1 MTGRGGSEALSTI
14 EQPAAADAEEKPAW
28 SIGGRNY
35 VLVLLT
41 AVAAINFLDRQILGV
56 LLEPI
61 REEFGLADWVLG
73 LLTGFA
79 FAVFYASLGIPIAA
93 LADRFSRRNIIAIC
107 TGIFSVMTAVCGGAQ
122 SFWHLFLARIGVGVG
137 EAGTMPASQSLVSNL
152 FPVESRATA
161 MGLLATGGNI
171 GLMLGLLIGG
181 WVNEWWGWRWA
192 FVTAA
197 VPGMLLALTIWF
209 TVKEPRRPETAAVV
223 RPHLFRETV
232 AAIAYMARVPSLR
245 WFTAG
250 GTLYGLTGY
259 GLYTFMPSYFIR
271 YHGLSTG
278 EAGTAISIMT
288 GVLGAIGTF
297 AGGYFCARLAAR
309 RGMKWNG
316 LVPAAAITLS
326 APFMITM
333 LLSDNTW
340 LVLALFVVPGF
351 LSSVYAGPTWAI
363 IQELVAPGRRA
374 MAASVY
380 MLIYNL
386 IALGLGP
393 VFTGTVSSAI
403 APAVGDQS
411 LRYAMVAVVLIS
423 LAGAYAYVMAA
434 RTVTRDLD
442 ALRQREGRA

>member
-1 MTGRGGSEALSTI
+1 M
-14 EQPAAADAEEKPAW
+14 
-28 SIGGRNY
+28 
-35 VLVLLT
+35 T
-41 AVAAINFLDRQILGV
+41 AVAAVNFLDRQILGV

-93 LADRFSRRNIIAIC
+93 LADRFSRRNIIVIC

-122 SFWHLFLARIGVGVG
+122 NFWHLFLARIGVGVG
-137 EAGTMPASQSLVSNL
+137 EAGTMPASQSIISNL
-152 FPVESRATA
+152 FPIQSRAAA

-192 FVTAA
+192 FAA
-197 VPGMLLALTIWF
+197 AAIPGLLLAAGIWL
-209 TVKEPRRPETAAVV
+209 TVKEPKRPYNPDEAAGT
-223 RPHLFRETV
+223 RPHVVAETI
-232 AAIAYMARVPSLR
+232 ASIAYMARVPSIR

-250 GTLYGLTGY
+250 GALYGLTGY

-271 YHGLSTG
+271 YHDFSTG
-278 EAGTAISIMT
+278 EAGTVISIMT

-297 AGGYFCARLAAR
+297 LGGYICAKLAAR
-309 RGMKWNG
+309 RGLHWNG
-316 LVPAAAITLS
+316 WLPAVAIVLS

-333 LLSDNTW
+333 LLSDNAW
-340 LVLALFVVPGF
+340 LVIGLFIVPGF

-363 IQELVAPGRRA
+363 IQELVSPGRRA

-393 VFTGTVSSAI
+393 VFTGTVSSVI
-403 APAVGDQS
+403 EPYVGDQS
-411 LRYAMVAVVLIS
+411 LRYAMVAVVMIS
-423 LAGAYAYVMAA
+423 LGGAFAYVMAS
-434 RTVTRDLD
+434 RSVTRDIEQ
-442 ALRQREGRA
+442 LRSRR